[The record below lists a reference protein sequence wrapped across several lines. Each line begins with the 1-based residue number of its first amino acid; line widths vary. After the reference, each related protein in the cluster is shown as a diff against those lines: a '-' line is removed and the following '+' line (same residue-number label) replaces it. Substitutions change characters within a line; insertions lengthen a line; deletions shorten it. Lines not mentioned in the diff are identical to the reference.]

1 MNDDTRQ
8 RVIRLLGLG
17 VRSRGAIVGLEL
29 VRNAARKGKLGF
41 VAVAHDVSKNSL
53 DKLVPLLEAR
63 RISFIQEISAEELG
77 LLAGRPK
84 TAAIGV
90 TDAQLAKG
98 IRDLVRDR

>member
-1 MNDDTRQ
+1 MNEDKRQ

-17 VRSRGAIVGLEL
+17 VRSRGALVGLEM
-29 VRNAARKGKLGF
+29 VRNAARQGKVGF

-53 DKLVPLLEAR
+53 DKLVPLLQAR
-63 RISFIQEISAEELG
+63 QISFMQDISSEELG
-77 LLAGRPK
+77 LLAGRPR

-98 IRDLVRDR
+98 IRDLVRSS